1 MADRAYLVN
10 QQACSKISITI
21 VCDGQGVAHPRRFGL
36 ASHLGVLF
44 NIPAIGCGK
53 TKLIGDSE
61 EPSQKSGEYATLFDQ
76 SDKIDVVLRTQD
88 HINPIYVS
96 VGHRIS
102 LPTVCQPAL
111 VDRQNLLYDAYL
123 YTPCPAATFYNRH
136 GYT

>member
-1 MADRAYLVN
+1 MG
-10 QQACSKISITI
+10 I
-21 VCDGQGVAHPRRFGL
+21 
-36 ASHLGVLF
+36 LF

-102 LPTVCQPAL
+102 LPTVCQWVLRLAPHFRLPETTRQADQL
-111 VDRQNLLYDAYL
+111 VNRYLAYL
-123 YTPCPAATFYNRH
+123 EEKEREDSSC
-136 GYT
+136 